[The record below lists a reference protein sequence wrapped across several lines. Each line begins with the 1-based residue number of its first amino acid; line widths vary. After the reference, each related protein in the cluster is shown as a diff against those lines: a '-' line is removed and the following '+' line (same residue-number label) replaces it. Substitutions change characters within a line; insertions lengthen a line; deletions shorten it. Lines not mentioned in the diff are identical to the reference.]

1 VANVAFTSG
10 EILKSQQDLTHKAT
24 GRFRKLNHY
33 RLIAGR
39 MLCGGLNRRL
49 KENAPKGGGFYH
61 GPPSAD

>member
-1 VANVAFTSG
+1 MKRISP
-10 EILKSQQDLTHKAT
+10 EQ
-24 GRFRKLNHY
+24 LNHY